1 MELMLAI
8 GWEGLVIPAI
18 AFAIWL
24 FSSLFGDKKNP
35 AAPKGGVGRKLGAGN
50 KAQLNDIERF
60 FEEARL
66 RRSKPVSNAPQDI
79 PVAVKPLLV
88 KENPPPAII
97 RKKTGKQ
104 PKGSALDIPSSP
116 FMVEQ
121 KPNGYDASS
130 IQPPPL
136 PPKQEPELQPV
147 PTFNN
152 KSEEGRRFIVKAN
165 PFILEARG
173 LLKSPKALGTA
184 IVLREILQPPL
195 CMRGRNPRRA

>member
-1 MELMLAI
+1 MELMFAI

-24 FSSLFGDKKNP
+24 FSSLFGDKKKP

-66 RRSKPVSNAPQDI
+66 RRSKPVSNPTQEV
-79 PVAVKPLLV
+79 PFSVKPPPV
-88 KENPPPAII
+88 KENPPAII

-104 PKGSALDIPSSP
+104 PKGSALEIPSSP

-121 KPNGYDASS
+121 KPNVYDALS

-152 KSEEGRRFIVKAN
+152 KSEEGRRFIAKAN